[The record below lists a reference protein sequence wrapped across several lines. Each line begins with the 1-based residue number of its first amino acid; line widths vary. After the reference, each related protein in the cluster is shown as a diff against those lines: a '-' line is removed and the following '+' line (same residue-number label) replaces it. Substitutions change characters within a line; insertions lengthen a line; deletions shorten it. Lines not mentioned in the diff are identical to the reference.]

1 MDGNHEEFAQLLVM
15 LQQQIEEIAVLHGAV
30 IDGTP
35 DEDREGMLRIL
46 LDKLDSFMGLSVGSK
61 ECMEIILKRWLE
73 VHRL

>member
-15 LQQQIEEIAVLHGAV
+15 LQQQIQEIAVLHGAV

-35 DEDREGMLRIL
+35 DDEREGMLRIL
-46 LDKLDSFMGLSVGSK
+46 LDKLDSFIGLSVGSK
-61 ECMEIILKRWLE
+61 ESMEIILKKWLE

>member
-15 LQQQIEEIAVLHGAV
+15 LQQQIEEIAALHSAV

-35 DEDREGMLRIL
+35 DKDREGMLVTL
-46 LDKLDSFMGLSVGSK
+46 LGKLDSFIGLSVNSK
-61 ECMEIILKRWLE
+61 ESMEIIFKKWLA